1 MHSIYA
7 YEIGISQLLRLSV
20 RLWVNSRWLVAKFW
34 GCPKLQVGFWSHWDQ
49 CPSSLH
55 DSGSTVHRNHCTHIL
70 LSSFCKK
77 VGKLRWII
85 LSVRAHSQE
94 MTYNTSNYRSCELH
108 HARTRYRVSRA
119 RSTVQRTQD
128 TGPQYTWVRIL
139 TESASRDAQCKGI
152 GHSEGFTG
160 HGTQSSVQHRLQ
172 ST

>member
-1 MHSIYA
+1 MI
-7 YEIGISQLLRLSV
+7 Q
-20 RLWVNSRWLVAKFW
+20 
-34 GCPKLQVGFWSHWDQ
+34 
-49 CPSSLH
+49 
-55 DSGSTVHRNHCTHIL
+55 GSTVHRNHCTNIL

-119 RSTVQRTQD
+119 RSTAQRTQD

-172 ST
+172 STWHRVHSPWYPQHWPLSSQQFFTQFYSCHVFFFF